1 MTPRGRRLVTQ
12 RRRPGSFKATGRAA
26 TLTQTATGGR
36 CARTGRARSGGSKD
50 PGCTGQGGQLQRQG
64 TRTAQWGTAP
74 TTTTQPRTK
83 CRTQQHPEESK
94 GVTRPNRAIG
104 PQRPA
109 RPATGP
115 STGRGHVLGQTTQ
128 KQRPPV
134 GDRSSVTDKT
144 KKEEGPETDEGG
156 KASPRAPD
164 TTKRG
169 DARRSVNDGTVEQ
182 ARYSPACSTHK
193 ATGHRWGG
201 KRRAGGAKWMTAA
214 AERRGRGGG
223 AGAEGAG
230 EGDGRGL
237 RMRPRAVVSPRRQ
250 RPGGREWWS
259 PLPRAV
265 VHRVVQWHVDERG
278 GGGAN
283 AGCLREWVGV
293 APKPPRARGQR
304 RAEGRGRVFW
314 TLRNFSQTIGRAH
327 HSAASHRCPPP
338 PDGFPA
344 PPPLVGHSTCR
355 QFFFPAPFVKDK
367 SGK

>member
-1 MTPRGRRLVTQ
+1 MPHPAAPGGIKGGDPPKPR
-12 RRRPGSFKATGRAA
+12 
-26 TLTQTATGGR
+26 
-36 CARTGRARSGGSKD
+36 D
-50 PGCTGQGGQLQRQG
+50 
-64 TRTAQWGTAP
+64 
-74 TTTTQPRTK
+74 
-83 CRTQQHPEESK
+83 
-94 GVTRPNRAIG
+94 
-104 PQRPA
+104 RPA
-109 RPATGP
+109 AA
-115 STGRGHVLGQTTQ
+115 
-128 KQRPPV
+128 RPPSYRAKH
-134 GDRSSVTDKT
+134 GKGPRPWPNDAKAASTSRRQEQRHRQDQKK

-169 DARRSVNDGTVEQ
+169 DARRIVNDGTVEQ

-201 KRRAGGAKWMTAA
+201 KRRAGGARWMTAA

-230 EGDGRGL
+230 EGDGRRL
-237 RMRPRAVVSPRRQ
+237 RMRPRVVVSPRRQ

-293 APKPPRARGQR
+293 APKPPPCKR
-304 RAEGRGRVFW
+304 
-314 TLRNFSQTIGRAH
+314 
-327 HSAASHRCPPP
+327 SAAR
-338 PDGFPA
+338 
-344 PPPLVGHSTCR
+344 
-355 QFFFPAPFVKDK
+355 
-367 SGK
+367 